1 MKMKKKNFKMFII
14 ILSFVA
20 VFGGLAIG
28 ALLFKKD
35 NKKTVDR
42 GTPSPTISE
51 KERIIQEGLSTTIT
65 PTSSPEDWQ
74 NNINYEFSV
83 TLEGFINDYM
93 SKDISKIFDNFTEAE
108 SEADKITKSLLSTGK
123 DLNGNLGGP
132 HLFVT
137 SSALSYTTHYKVLSG
152 SSQGD
157 ESKATVKEQ
166 RLVYDNSLGRE
177 STVVRTAY
185 YEFKKVLGEIKI
197 DKYYTDSCGSKY
209 CGFYSI

>member
-108 SEADKITKSLLSTGK
+108 SEADKITKSFDRK
-123 DLNGNLGGP
+123 R
-132 HLFVT
+132 F
-137 SSALSYTTHYKVLSG
+137 KW
-152 SSQGD
+152 QF
-157 ESKATVKEQ
+157 
-166 RLVYDNSLGRE
+166 GRPP
-177 STVVRTAY
+177 SFRNQ
-185 YEFKKVLGEIKI
+185 
-197 DKYYTDSCGSKY
+197 
-209 CGFYSI
+209 